1 MEEMMLEDDVAIE
14 GVKKFCYLGDVISGD
29 GSSNAAS
36 IARVRCGWKKFRELA
51 CILTHKKVS
60 PRLKGRVYS
69 TCVRSAMVYGSETW
83 PMTAEQERRFERAE
97 MRMVRWMCGVSLRD
111 NLRSD
116 ELRRRLGIEAIGQV
130 LRRGR
135 LRWLGHV
142 LRKEEN
148 DWVRKSMNIIVV
160 GNRGRGRP
168 KLTWGKV
175 VERDMNLKGLRR
187 DRVKWRGMSW

>member
-1 MEEMMLEDDVAIE
+1 
-14 GVKKFCYLGDVISGD
+14 
-29 GSSNAAS
+29 
-36 IARVRCGWKKFRELA
+36 
-51 CILTHKKVS
+51 
-60 PRLKGRVYS
+60 
-69 TCVRSAMVYGSETW
+69 
-83 PMTAEQERRFERAE
+83 MTAEQERRFERAE
-97 MRMVRWMCGVSLRD
+97 MRMVRWMCGVSLKD
-111 NLRSD
+111 KLRSD

-168 KLTWGKV
+168 KLTWGRV

-187 DRVKWRGMSW
+187 EDAQDRVKWRGMSC